1 MFTSI
6 RYKLF
11 LYMIISVVLFAFLL
25 YGANSLFAQK
35 YYTYYKKTVLI
46 ESSQKISELLKGKDP
61 SKEAI
66 TEDIQFE
73 INRVERSIG
82 GTAFLGTLAGQ
93 LYYPASRNDSPPRPG
108 GNPFYILNNN
118 ANTSQIISRRDNGS
132 VPAKKDVTSWERYTD
147 KSFFVTLEDPSLK
160 IESIRFQTELDNG
173 LVLLVWVPIAQ
184 ISESVAV
191 SNRLTSIIAIVI
203 IIITG
208 IWAFFISRSFTRPIT
223 QMNFI
228 TKKMAKMDFTQTLNV
243 SGKDEISQLSENIN
257 DLSDKL
263 DRAIGELNS
272 KNQQL
277 ELDIGHERKLD
288 ELRKVFISSVSHE
301 LKTPIFLIQGYAEG
315 LKVNVVIDEEKR
327 NFYCDVIIEEADKM
341 DILVKDLLDLS
352 QMESGMFSINK
363 MEFDLVELTE
373 DVVKKF
379 EPLFTEMKVDLKM
392 QLPKQAWVHADPI
405 RIEQAVVNFLNNAVN
420 HIDGKKQL
428 AISIQQEA
436 EKIRLRVYNSGPRI
450 PEELVDKIWISFFK
464 ADQARTREYGGT
476 GLGLS
481 VVRVIQEAH
490 QNKYSVTN
498 LDEGVEFWLE
508 VDGRSDHG
516 KAIE

>member
-1 MFTSI
+1 MFRSI

-11 LYMIISVVLFAFLL
+11 LYMIINVVLFAVLL
-25 YGANSLFAQK
+25 YGANILFAQK

-46 ESSQKISELLKGKDP
+46 ESSQKISDLLKGLDP

-66 TEDIQFE
+66 TDDIQFQ

-82 GTAFLGTLAGQ
+82 GTAFVGTLAGQ
-93 LYYPASRNDSPPRPG
+93 LYYPASRNNEPLRPDAR
-108 GNPFYILNNN
+108 GNPFYILNQDN
-118 ANTSQIISRRDNGS
+118 AQTIQIVSPRDQRP

-147 KSFFVTLEDPSLK
+147 KSFFVTLEDPALK

-191 SNRLTSIIAIVI
+191 FNRLTSIITLVI

-228 TKKMAKMDFTQTLNV
+228 TKKMAEMDFSQTLNV
-243 SGKDEISQLSENIN
+243 AGKDEISQLSGNIN

-288 ELRKVFISSVSHE
+288 KLRKVFISSVSHE

-315 LKVNVVIDEEKR
+315 LKTNVVIDEEKR

-341 DILVKDLLDLS
+341 DIL
-352 QMESGMFSINK
+352 
-363 MEFDLVELTE
+363 
-373 DVVKKF
+373 
-379 EPLFTEMKVDLKM
+379 
-392 QLPKQAWVHADPI
+392 
-405 RIEQAVVNFLNNAVN
+405 
-420 HIDGKKQL
+420 
-428 AISIQQEA
+428 
-436 EKIRLRVYNSGPRI
+436 
-450 PEELVDKIWISFFK
+450 
-464 ADQARTREYGGT
+464 
-476 GLGLS
+476 
-481 VVRVIQEAH
+481 
-490 QNKYSVTN
+490 
-498 LDEGVEFWLE
+498 
-508 VDGRSDHG
+508 
-516 KAIE
+516 